1 MSLRKR
7 IQILLAFLV
16 GIPFLVLLFESYQTG
31 RQTLVAEMKLQAR
44 QIADLET
51 AKMDLTFD
59 PARLI
64 VEGLVRAVE
73 TAPQLDAAGISEMVR
88 RTLHENPD
96 IYGVCIAF
104 EPELTSLGRFVPYVF
119 RKGGGEVEMPAMESN
134 TDYLT
139 EDWYAKPVKSGT
151 GKWSKPYVDTQV
163 HTLMVS
169 YSAPVRLNGRVV
181 GVADVDLDLDSLVK
195 SLHSLKPG
203 GEGTA
208 YMVNRKGRILAHPTL
223 KPIADLPENEDL
235 HELVDL
241 MKQGGVDTLAM
252 SDPVSHIKSWIVESP
267 IKSMSAARGGGD
279 WSLIVSWP
287 IEKRMLPLN
296 GMVRRLLVLYL
307 FLGGAAL
314 WFLNRIFDDTIT
326 RPLRKLAEQA
336 NNYAEGNFG
345 QPAEPLNEALELRE
359 LGQALN
365 VLGATLKKNA
375 DSTDATD
382 SP

>member
-169 YSAPVRLNGRVV
+169 YSAPIRRDGRVV

-307 FLGGAAL
+307 FLGGAAI

-326 RPLRKLAEQA
+326 RPLRKLAERA
-336 NNYAEGNFG
+336 HNYAEGNFG
-345 QPAEPLNEALELRE
+345 QPAEPLSEAMELRA

-365 VLGATLKKNA
+365 VLGATLKKNVN
-375 DSTDATD
+375 T
-382 SP
+382 PPPP

>member
-16 GIPFLVLLFESYQTG
+16 GIPLLVLLFESYQAG
-31 RQTLVAEMKLQAR
+31 RKTLVAEMKLQAR

-59 PARLI
+59 PAHLL
-64 VEGLVRAVE
+64 VDGLVRAME
-73 TAPQLDAAGISEMVR
+73 TSPQLDADSISNLLR

-104 EPELTSLGRFVPYVF
+104 DPELTSLGRFAPYFF
-119 RKGGGEVEMPAMESN
+119 RKDGGEVEMPVPDYM
-134 TDYLT
+134 TD
-139 EDWYAKPVKSGT
+139 DWYTLPAKSGA
-151 GKWSKPYVDTQV
+151 GRWSKPYADTHV

-169 YSAPVRLNGRVV
+169 YSAPIRRDGRIV
-181 GVADVDLDLDSLVK
+181 GVAGVDLDLDTLVK
-195 SLHSLKPG
+195 SLHALKPG
-203 GEGTA
+203 GDGKA
-208 YMVNRKGRILAHPTL
+208 YMVNGKGRILAHPDL
-223 KPIADLPENEDL
+223 KPFAELPGNEEL
-235 HELVDL
+235 NELVGL
-241 MKQGGVDTLAM
+241 MKRGGVDTLSM
-252 SDPVSHIKSWIVESP
+252 LDPVSHKKSWVVESP
-267 IKSMSAARGGGD
+267 IESLSAARGGGD

-287 IEKRMLPLN
+287 LEKRMLPLN

-307 FLGGAAL
+307 FMGGAAL

-345 QPAEPLNEALELRE
+345 QPAAPLNEALELRD

-365 VLGATLKKNA
+365 TLGENLKKN
-375 DSTDATD
+375 DRSTDITD